1 MADAYALTGTYTKIT
16 AYSITGNTTVGPADV
31 ASFDDI
37 IANGAPQELTREER
51 LATQEADRAAEA
63 DARHA
68 ELAEKFSDIANRT
81 AAEQIRAQYLE
92 ERGMT
97 EESLAAAPPEVREQI
112 EKEIAEE
119 IKKRLGISED
129 AAPGTLSA
137 DNQNEDPAAE
147 LTASTVLD
155 LLQP

>member
-1 MADAYALTGTYTKIT
+1 MVHSYTVSNPYTNVGSVASAGNSNVKSADT
-16 AYSITGNTTVGPADV
+16 

-37 IANGAPQELTREER
+37 IANGAQQELTREER
-51 LATQEADRAAEA
+51 LAAQEADKTAES

-68 ELAEKFSDIANRT
+68 ALAEEFGDMANRT

-119 IKKRLGISED
+119 IKKRLRISED
-129 AAPGTLSA
+129 AAPGTLGA

-147 LTASTVLD
+147 LTASNALD
-155 LLQP
+155 LLEY

>member
-1 MADAYALTGTYTKIT
+1 MVHAYALGGSYTKVA
-16 AYSITGNTTVGPADV
+16 AYTSTGNGNMKTADT

-37 IANGAPQELTREER
+37 IGNGTPPELTREER
-51 LATQEADRAAEA
+51 LAAQEADKASAA

-68 ELAEKFSDIANRT
+68 ALADEFSDIANRT

-97 EESLAAAPPEVREQI
+97 EESLAAAPAEVREQI

-119 IKKRLGISED
+119 IKKKLGLSDE

-137 DNQNEDPAAE
+137 DNRNEDPAAD
-147 LTASTVLD
+147 LTASTALD
-155 LLQP
+155 LLQS

>member
-1 MADAYALTGTYTKIT
+1 MVGSYALTGTYTKIT
-16 AYSITGNTTVGPADV
+16 ACGAAGNAGARSADT

-37 IANGAPQELTREER
+37 IRNGTPPELTREER
-51 LATQEADRAAEA
+51 LAAQEADKASAA

-68 ELAEKFSDIANRT
+68 ALADEFSDIANRT

-97 EESLAAAPPEVREQI
+97 EESLAAAPADVREQI

-119 IKKRLGISED
+119 IKKKLGLSDE
-129 AAPGTLSA
+129 AAPGTLNA

-147 LTASTVLD
+147 LTARTALD
-155 LLQP
+155 LLQS